1 MIDSLE
7 QHKTLLLFMFSLSFV
22 AAGLSSCSD
31 ISQQETRQI
40 NEALNDS
47 LLSSTETWDVDM
59 ELIEE
64 GLKKVRVQGSYAA
77 AINAEDV
84 SETRI
89 KGPVYIEVYD
99 STGAV
104 KTRVYSDRAVYQ
116 ADETEF
122 EFFGDVRVRT
132 DDNRKLNSEY
142 LKWQHSDNSITTPKF
157 VVITTPT
164 DSIAGSGFSGTTDLN
179 TYTIKEPTGRV
190 IVN

>member
-1 MIDSLE
+1 
-7 QHKTLLLFMFSLSFV
+7 MFSLSFV